1 MKRIKCVWRHKLT
14 ENNKKNNPLLKFLVL
29 TKFLQRKFVLM
40 AVKCGELGLDGL
52 QFTDKILQKKLSDF
66 FETTCWMVDIRI
78 FFEFGLWALLRH
90 IV

>member
-1 MKRIKCVWRHKLT
+1 
-14 ENNKKNNPLLKFLVL
+14 
-29 TKFLQRKFVLM
+29 M